1 MRLGEGRN
9 QEPVS
14 AHCRID
20 RVDTPVRLIFA
31 LAFLSGDV
39 RQKALSGISW
49 GCVTYVTNGL
59 IALYRAYKQRGG
71 PGPRMQTERYTPLI
85 YLLGGPELDMKLQK
99 IDLMKTTPMAR
110 GSVMWIPGEFDIE
123 WYMQYFAPVLIPL
136 VPLAWHDTIRNSARN
151 DVLPQI

>member
-1 MRLGEGRN
+1 MRLSEGRN

-31 LAFLSGDV
+31 LAFLSGDA

-59 IALYRAYKQRGG
+59 IALYRAYNKEADPDPECKRSVT
-71 PGPRMQTERYTPLI
+71 PPLI

-99 IDLMKTTPMAR
+99 NRFNEDDAD
-110 GSVMWIPGEFDIE
+110 GEG
-123 WYMQYFAPVLIPL
+123 
-136 VPLAWHDTIRNSARN
+136 
-151 DVLPQI
+151 